1 VRHRGRASRLGRQQA
16 AQETDEVNMALTRN
30 FEETIAAPVQ
40 RAPKFR
46 KALLQR
52 DEGPT
57 LHVTARPH

>member
-1 VRHRGRASRLGRQQA
+1 
-16 AQETDEVNMALTRN
+16 MALTRN
-30 FEETIAAPVQ
+30 FEETIPAPVQ